1 VALSGAICRQKE
13 WELTQVRFYIGVP
26 DQIDDPFWSNFWSQ
40 KLAMLG
46 RQRVFIYP
54 RPLRNRNRIVKL
66 ANGTEQT
73 FLAGEEKGIDV
84 RISYESDD
92 AQSQRY

>member
-1 VALSGAICRQKE
+1 
-13 WELTQVRFYIGVP
+13 
-26 DQIDDPFWSNFWSQ
+26 
-40 KLAMLG
+40 MLG